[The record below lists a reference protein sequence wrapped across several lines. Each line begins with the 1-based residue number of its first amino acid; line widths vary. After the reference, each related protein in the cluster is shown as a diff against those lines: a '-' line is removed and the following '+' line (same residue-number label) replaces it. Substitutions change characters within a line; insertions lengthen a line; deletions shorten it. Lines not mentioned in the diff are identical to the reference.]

1 MAEQDKATLKQSFQT
16 GDSPTG
22 SDFANLIDSQLNLA
36 ENVEQT
42 INGAVNFAGGI
53 AFASVSAAVV
63 NGTAGTFGTL
73 TTSNA
78 QITGGDIANVALS
91 NVSGRFVEL
100 GYSPGVGATAT
111 QAGAKTAAV
120 AINALCGTITMNNA
134 TLNRVTGVSFT
145 MDNSRL
151 GSTDVIIA
159 NIAGGATSAAY
170 TLNVSKIAAGSA
182 QFSLYNL
189 LSGTDLSEAVQI
201 RFAII
206 KAVAT

>member
-22 SDFANLIDSQLNLA
+22 TEFANLIDSQLNLA
-36 ENVEQT
+36 ESVTQT
-42 INGAVNFAGGI
+42 INGPVNFAGGI

-63 NGTAGTFGTL
+63 GGATGTFGTL

-78 QITGGDIANVALS
+78 QITGGAVSNVS
-91 NVSGRFVEL
+91 MTNVSGRFVEL
-100 GYSPGVGATAT
+100 GYAPGVGATVT
-111 QAGAKTAAV
+111 QSGAKTAAV
-120 AINALCGTITMNNA
+120 SINALCGTITMDAA

-145 MDNSRL
+145 MNNSRL
-151 GSTDVIIA
+151 DGTDAIIA
-159 NIAGGATSAAY
+159 NIAANATSAAY
-170 TLNVSKIAAGSA
+170 TLTVSKIAAGSA

-206 KAVAT
+206 KAVNT

>member
-22 SDFANLIDSQLNLA
+22 SEFANLIDSQLNLA
-36 ENVEQT
+36 ESVEQT
-42 INGAVNFAGGI
+42 INGPVNFAGGI

-63 NGTAGTFGTL
+63 NGTVGTFGTL
-73 TTSNA
+73 SSSNA
-78 QITGGDIANVALS
+78 QMTGGAISGVSLT

-100 GYSPGVGATAT
+100 GYETGVGATVT

-120 AINALCGTITMNNA
+120 SINALCGTITMNNA

-145 MDNSRL
+145 MDNTRL
-151 GSTDVIIA
+151 GSTDVIIS
-159 NIAGGATSAAY
+159 NIAGGGTSAAY
-170 TLNVSKIAAGSA
+170 TLTVSKVAQGSA
-182 QFSLYNL
+182 QFSLYNV

-206 KAVAT
+206 KAVNT